1 MYYIYFCFSE
11 ITENEQSNV
20 TNNNRSGHKSK
31 KHHDKTKDNK
41 EKQMH
46 KKEMKRMKRNEEK
59 QLEKN
64 RQQKEDLTIN
74 TNDHLLLDDLSDDD
88 DAFNGKLK
96 YTMISL
102 YLFINFFWE

>member
-1 MYYIYFCFSE
+1 M
-11 ITENEQSNV
+11 TR
-20 TNNNRSGHKSK
+20 NNQSGHKSK

-41 EKQMH
+41 EKQMN

-74 TNDHLLLDDLSDDD
+74 TNDHPLLDDLSDDD
-88 DAFNGKLK
+88 DEFNGKLK
-96 YTMISL
+96 YTLINL
-102 YLFINFFWE
+102 YVFFFFLNKFLFLNFYYKRLI